1 MYKNRLK
8 TGNKCGDF
16 FIGGVLRG
24 NGWTGNERGA
34 KRGLHSAF
42 LRCCKLLIFR
52 VYFTGAGIYI
62 DIRAPCTC
70 PMDCLFNG
78 GVCGVLRV
86 KLWLFGR
93 NVLSS
98 WKPKINICCADM
110 KTNKAEIY
118 KNAFRLFLQDNY
130 EKVTVV
136 KLEKAIGLSCR
147 GIYHHTKDKL
157 GLFKAVVDTYIF
169 EPHKVENK
177 FVFAE
182 DISLRDFLQTY
193 IEGVER
199 TMDYLS
205 NELGVDRK
213 ECAKCYFQFLF
224 QAYKYYPNFVERMDA
239 IFEKDQQMWRKIID
253 KAIASG
259 EIRNDIATEEVVDMF
274 RMAHLGMSYVL
285 AFTTGLDT
293 ERLKRQFD
301 AVYKLLK

>member
-1 MYKNRLK
+1 
-8 TGNKCGDF
+8 
-16 FIGGVLRG
+16 
-24 NGWTGNERGA
+24 
-34 KRGLHSAF
+34 
-42 LRCCKLLIFR
+42 
-52 VYFTGAGIYI
+52 
-62 DIRAPCTC
+62 
-70 PMDCLFNG
+70 
-78 GVCGVLRV
+78 
-86 KLWLFGR
+86 
-93 NVLSS
+93 
-98 WKPKINICCADM
+98 M

-177 FVFAE
+177 FVFTE
-182 DISLRDFLQTY
+182 DISLRDFLQSY

-213 ECAKCYFQFLF
+213 ECAKCYFQF
-224 QAYKYYPNFVERMDA
+224 ADKMDA
-239 IFEKDQQMWRKIID
+239 IFEKDQQMWQKIIER
-253 KAIASG
+253 AIATG
-259 EIRNDIATEEVVDMF
+259 EIRKDITTEEIVDMF

-293 ERLKRQFD
+293 KRLKRQFD

>member
-1 MYKNRLK
+1 MLGQVTISCPKK
-8 TGNKCGDF
+8 
-16 FIGGVLRG
+16 GGC
-24 NGWTGNERGA
+24 E
-34 KRGLHSAF
+34 
-42 LRCCKLLIFR
+42 
-52 VYFTGAGIYI
+52 
-62 DIRAPCTC
+62 
-70 PMDCLFNG
+70 
-78 GVCGVLRV
+78 VLRV
-86 KLWLFGR
+86 GLWLFGR

-224 QAYKYYPNFVERMDA
+224 QAYKYYPNFVE
-239 IFEKDQQMWRKIID
+239 KI
-253 KAIASG
+253 
-259 EIRNDIATEEVVDMF
+259 VDMF

>member
-1 MYKNRLK
+1 
-8 TGNKCGDF
+8 
-16 FIGGVLRG
+16 
-24 NGWTGNERGA
+24 
-34 KRGLHSAF
+34 
-42 LRCCKLLIFR
+42 
-52 VYFTGAGIYI
+52 
-62 DIRAPCTC
+62 
-70 PMDCLFNG
+70 
-78 GVCGVLRV
+78 
-86 KLWLFGR
+86 
-93 NVLSS
+93 
-98 WKPKINICCADM
+98 M

-169 EPHKVENK
+169 EPHNVENK

-182 DISLRDFLQTY
+182 DISLRDFLQSY
-193 IEGVER
+193 IEGVEK

-224 QAYKYYPNFVERMDA
+224 QAYKYYPGFAEKMDT
-239 IFEKDQQMWRKIID
+239 IFEKDHQAWRKVID
-253 KAIASG
+253 RAMASG
-259 EIRNDIATEEVVDMF
+259 EIRTDIAPEEVVDMF
-274 RMAHLGMSYVL
+274 RMAYLGLSYTQ
-285 AFTTGLDT
+285 AFTTGLDAK
-293 ERLKRQFD
+293 RLKRQFD

>member
-1 MYKNRLK
+1 M
-8 TGNKCGDF
+8 G
-16 FIGGVLRG
+16 
-24 NGWTGNERGA
+24 
-34 KRGLHSAF
+34 
-42 LRCCKLLIFR
+42 
-52 VYFTGAGIYI
+52 
-62 DIRAPCTC
+62 
-70 PMDCLFNG
+70 
-78 GVCGVLRV
+78 
-86 KLWLFGR
+86 LWLFGR

-224 QAYKYYPNFVERMDA
+224 QAYKYYPNFVEKMDA
-239 IFEKDQQMWRKIID
+239 IFEKDQQMWRKIIER
-253 KAIASG
+253 AIATG
-259 EIRNDIATEEVVDMF
+259 EIRKDIATEEVVDMF

>member
-1 MYKNRLK
+1 M
-8 TGNKCGDF
+8 
-16 FIGGVLRG
+16 
-24 NGWTGNERGA
+24 
-34 KRGLHSAF
+34 
-42 LRCCKLLIFR
+42 
-52 VYFTGAGIYI
+52 
-62 DIRAPCTC
+62 
-70 PMDCLFNG
+70 
-78 GVCGVLRV
+78 
-86 KLWLFGR
+86 
-93 NVLSS
+93 
-98 WKPKINICCADM
+98 
-110 KTNKAEIY
+110 
-118 KNAFRLFLQDNY
+118 
-130 EKVTVV
+130 
-136 KLEKAIGLSCR
+136 
-147 GIYHHTKDKL
+147 
-157 GLFKAVVDTYIF
+157 
-169 EPHKVENK
+169 
-177 FVFAE
+177 FAE

-293 ERLKRQFD
+293 ERLKRQFE

>member
-1 MYKNRLK
+1 MAVRK
-8 TGNKCGDF
+8 KC
-16 FIGGVLRG
+16 I
-24 NGWTGNERGA
+24 
-34 KRGLHSAF
+34 
-42 LRCCKLLIFR
+42 IF
-52 VYFTGAGIYI
+52 VETKG
-62 DIRAPCTC
+62 
-70 PMDCLFNG
+70 
-78 GVCGVLRV
+78 
-86 KLWLFGR
+86 
-93 NVLSS
+93 
-98 WKPKINICCADM
+98 INICCADM

-177 FVFAE
+177 FVYAE

-224 QAYKYYPNFVERMDA
+224 QAYKYYPNFVKKMDA

-259 EIRNDIATEEVVDMF
+259 KSEMILPRKRSSICSEWHIWECHTCWLLPRDLILND
-274 RMAHLGMSYVL
+274 
-285 AFTTGLDT
+285 
-293 ERLKRQFD
+293 
-301 AVYKLLK
+301 

>member
-1 MYKNRLK
+1 
-8 TGNKCGDF
+8 
-16 FIGGVLRG
+16 
-24 NGWTGNERGA
+24 
-34 KRGLHSAF
+34 
-42 LRCCKLLIFR
+42 
-52 VYFTGAGIYI
+52 
-62 DIRAPCTC
+62 
-70 PMDCLFNG
+70 
-78 GVCGVLRV
+78 
-86 KLWLFGR
+86 
-93 NVLSS
+93 
-98 WKPKINICCADM
+98 M

-177 FVFAE
+177 FVFTE
-182 DISLRDFLQTY
+182 DISLRDFLQSY
-193 IEGVER
+193 IEGVEK

-224 QAYKYYPNFVERMDA
+224 QAYKYYPRFAEKMDT
-239 IFEKDQQMWRKIID
+239 IFEKDHQAWRKVID
-253 KAIASG
+253 RAMASG
-259 EIRNDIATEEVVDMF
+259 EIRTDIAPEEVVDMF
-274 RMAHLGMSYVL
+274 RMEYLGLSYTQ
-285 AFTTGLDT
+285 AFTTGLDAK
-293 ERLKRQFD
+293 RLKRQFD